1 MRKNILK
8 KSITILL
15 AAAFASSLVSCAKP
29 ADGASGSNADTET
42 AAPETY
48 PENNVVAISEDGPL
62 FPSLAIEIP
71 TTEPAPEY
79 IREGTENW
87 IVADIQERLM
97 ELDFMDWD
105 EPTTYF
111 GEGTKGAVLRFQRQN
126 ELTQDGVIGPNT
138 LELLMSDEAKSYAAK
153 KGDSGSD
160 IESIQWRMYQLGYL
174 ASRDMVTGNFGD
186 KTEEAVKK
194 LQEVNGIGIDGTVGH
209 QTYNLIYSEEVKAN
223 LLSFGEQSDVVLAA
237 QKRLADLGYLT
248 SKPDGNYGN
257 DTVAAIKVFQAKNAL
272 VVDGYLGPGTREVLM
287 SDAAVHNGLGLGDEN
302 EQVTK
307 VQTLLAKYEYLK
319 KGNITGYF
327 GEITLN
333 AVKNFQKRNGLTTD
347 GVVGAQTLKK
357 LTSESPKKA
366 AKGDADKNQKT
377 NNTTTTTTTTT
388 TTQTAAATT
397 GQNSD
402 AGSNQNVVVSGS
414 VPNTDANGVSGS
426 VAALLAVARTKLGCR
441 YSYGSKGPD
450 RFDCSGFVY
459 WCLNQVGVAQSYI
472 TSSGWRNV
480 GKYTRISSYN
490 DLRAGDIIVVNGHV
504 GIISTGGYLID
515 ASSSN
520 GRVIERPLGSW
531 WANHFIVG
539 WRIF

>member
-8 KSITILL
+8 KTIAMLIV
-15 AAAFASSLVSCAKP
+15 AAFAAGLVSCAKNDSASKSD
-29 ADGASGSNADTET
+29 ADIET
-42 AAPETY
+42 AAAETY
-48 PENNVVAISEDGPL
+48 PENNVVAISEDGPM

-71 TTEPAPEY
+71 TTEPIPDF
-79 IREGTENW
+79 IREGTEHW
-87 IVADIQERLM
+87 VMADIQERLM

-111 GEGTKGAVLRFQRQN
+111 GEGTKAAVIKFQRQN
-126 ELTQDGVIGPNT
+126 ELTQDGVIGPDT
-138 LELLMSDEAKSYAAK
+138 LALLMSDGAKSYAAK
-153 KGDSGSD
+153 KGDSGAD
-160 IESIQWRMYQLGYL
+160 IESIQWRLYQLGYV

-194 LQEVNGIGIDGTVGH
+194 FQEINGIAIDGTVGH
-209 QTYNLIYSEEVKAN
+209 QTYNLIYSEDVKAN
-223 LLSFGEQSDVVLAA
+223 ILIFGDSSDVVLAA

-248 SKPDGNYGN
+248 TKPDGEYGA

-319 KGNITGYF
+319 KGNVTGYF

-333 AVKNFQKRNGLTTD
+333 AVKNFQKRNGLSAD

-357 LTSESPKKA
+357 LTSENPKKA

-377 NNTTTTTTTTT
+377 NNTTTTITT
-388 TTQTAAATT
+388 TAAASSGGTQ
-397 GQNSD
+397 QNSD
-402 AGSNQNVVVSGS
+402 AGSNQNVVITGS
-414 VPNTDANGVSGS
+414 VPNTDANGVSSS
-426 VAALLAVARTKLGCR
+426 VSALLAVARTKIGCR

-480 GKYTRISSYN
+480 GKYTRISNYN

-539 WRIF
+539 WRLF